1 MTWSEQVIN
10 HLILN
15 HYRNNQNSKT
25 QISMKKAYVLNDTS
39 DKMGTSF
46 LYGNFERQH
55 SMLKKAGLPN
65 DVRSVT
71 DVDMVLIHREM
82 GKNEYY

>member
-1 MTWSEQVIN
+1 
-10 HLILN
+10 
-15 HYRNNQNSKT
+15 
-25 QISMKKAYVLNDTS
+25 MKKAYVLNDTS

-82 GKNEYY
+82 GKLEYFVYLSEFPEDRLYIFKDRAWLGDLI